1 MVFSVGLLI
10 YSFWGMIG
18 DTDEREKKVS
28 SKSQLFGVS
37 PQLIKTIE
45 RRISVANNNFRES
58 IRARRS
64 QVQERELEV
73 TYYYVIKRS
82 PF

>member
-18 DTDEREKKVS
+18 DTNGREKKVS
-28 SKSQLFGVS
+28 TKSQLIGVS
-37 PQLIKTIE
+37 SQLIQTIE
-45 RRISVANNNFRES
+45 RRISVANNKFRES
-58 IRARRS
+58 IRARRTPV
-64 QVQERELEV
+64 QVREAEV